1 MGPLK
6 ILAPAGGMLAPL
18 AWLLA
23 LLESDSGKS
32 GNWITDKHTHKQT
45 LENFIIRCFEKLVY
59 IL

>member
-6 ILAPAGGMLAPL
+6 ILVPAGGMLALL

-23 LLESDSGKS
+23 LLESNSGKY
-32 GNWITDKHTHKQT
+32 GNLITDKHTHKQT
-45 LENFIIRCFEKLVY
+45 LENFVIRCFEKLVN